1 MRHGNACLST
11 LAIERPLSQLAYPD
25 GDRSQKQESERMVT
39 KQDSE
44 RLVELSLVEGHPPN
58 HDLHL
63 APTSFVCH
71 QAVRVLRTA
80 TSKHVT

>member
-1 MRHGNACLST
+1 
-11 LAIERPLSQLAYPD
+11 
-25 GDRSQKQESERMVT
+25 MVT

-44 RLVELSLVEGHPPN
+44 RLVEWSLVGRHPPN

-71 QAVRVLRTA
+71 QAVRVLRTT
-80 TSKHVT
+80 TSKHVTERREGQAAHVAIVLQFSNVGEIKN